1 MQSRLQDYSYQ
12 LSSGCA
18 VAPQKQSRHF
28 QYTRYTNLL
37 MLFSK
42 SRHIADLQPIPSDIS
57 TPVALHDVPPRI
69 ALAVENEE
77 NWDFDIF
84 ELEAA
89 TQKRCVELVS
99 QGLDREPPSSTG
111 VGGDRG

>member
-1 MQSRLQDYSYQ
+1 M
-12 LSSGCA
+12 
-18 VAPQKQSRHF
+18 
-28 QYTRYTNLL
+28 
-37 MLFSK
+37 FSK
-42 SRHIADLQPIPSDIS
+42 SRHIADLQPIPSDVS

-99 QGLDREPPSSTG
+99 QGLDGELPEQHWCGWRQRLRKG
-111 VGGDRG
+111 FLR